1 MRIVIIGAGQVGAFL
16 AKGLSNEHDIVVI
29 ENNKDTVERIK
40 ESLDVLAIHGEGDN
54 LTILREA
61 EIEKADIVLAVSGD
75 DRTNILA
82 SLLSDSFGVPRTI
95 VRIRDINYLEYPTL
109 LKKQGILVINPA
121 SIISEKISGLLST
134 PFAWKTET
142 LAMGKINMLKLK
154 IEADTPIVG
163 KKLSELGPPES
174 WIFVAIS
181 RNGHITIPKGE
192 TRLMAGDYVF
202 AFGIPSVLQRL
213 KELLGVEEEKVESVV
228 IIGGGKLGK
237 RVAKTLSEQGIFVK
251 LVESNSERARTT
263 AEELPNVT
271 VFMGDATDTETLKE
285 AGVASADYFIALTGD
300 DENNV
305 FSALLAKNIGAK
317 RVMVLYTKS
326 DYIDVIEAIGV
337 DRAISVRLAIANE
350 ILSLLRLGGV
360 AHVALVEEGKAEV
373 LEFEITKDTKI
384 LGSPLQKA
392 GFPSGA
398 IVGIAVRGN
407 DVIIPRGDYKP
418 LVGDR
423 LVVFAL
429 PDAIKNVEKILG

>member
-1 MRIVIIGAGQVGAFL
+1 
-16 AKGLSNEHDIVVI
+16 AKGLSSEHDIVLV
-29 ENNKDTVERIK
+29 ESNKDNVERVK

-54 LTILREA
+54 LSVLREA

-82 SLLSDSFGVPRTI
+82 SLLADSLGVPRII
-95 VRIRDINYLEYPTL
+95 VRIRDIDYLEYPKL
-109 LKKQGILVINPA
+109 LKKPGIFVINPA
-121 SIISEKISGLLST
+121 SIISEKIAALISN

-154 IEADTPIVG
+154 IEDETPIVG

-181 RNGHITIPKGE
+181 RNGEITIPKGE
-192 TRLMAGDYVF
+192 TRLRAGDYVF

-213 KELLGVEEEKVESVV
+213 KQLLGVEEEKVESVV
-228 IIGGGKLGK
+228 IIGCGKLG
-237 RVAKTLSEQGIFVK
+237 RTVAKTLVERGVSVK
-251 LVESNSERARTT
+251 LIESNSERARLA
-263 AEELPNVT
+263 AEELSKVM
-271 VFMGDATDTETLKE
+271 VFMGDATNTETLKE
-285 AGVASADYFIALTGD
+285 AGVASADYLIALTGD

-305 FSALLAKNIGAK
+305 FSALLAKNLGAK

-360 AHVALVEEGKAEV
+360 AHVALVEEGRAEV
-373 LEFEITKDTKI
+373 LEFEITKKAKI
-384 LGSPLQKA
+384 LGSSLHEA

-398 IVGIAVRGN
+398 IVGIVVRGD

-429 PDAIKNVEKILG
+429 PDAVKNVEKTLS